1 MPANQLLSDI
11 DCCGATAELIPLV
24 YDELR
29 RLAAHYLRRESG
41 GLSLQPT
48 ALVHEAYV
56 ELTTFKKAPWQ
67 NRAQF
72 FGVAAQVMR
81 RILVAHARRRKAAK
95 RGGGNRNLSLDTSQL
110 IAGREAIDFEALHTA
125 LERLEQL
132 NPNLGRVVEM
142 RYFGGLTVEET
153 AEFLK
158 VSPTTVKRQWTLA
171 KSWLYRE
178 LVEER

>member
-11 DCCGATAELIPLV
+11 DCGGATAELIPLV

-29 RLAAHYLRRESG
+29 RLAAHYLRRES
-41 GLSLQPT
+41 SAITLQPT

-142 RYFGGLTVEET
+142 RYFGGYSVQEIAETLEVTERTVLRDWDKARLILLE
-153 AEFLK
+153 AL
-158 VSPTTVKRQWTLA
+158 R
-171 KSWLYRE
+171 
-178 LVEER
+178 